1 MHQAPVASSAPA
13 EGALSLPARK
23 QAKTRFGQMRQTARR
38 IWATGDIPVLSE
50 RPIGW
55 RFYALSALG
64 LMSLLAFA
72 LSYGIGEWRIS
83 AAARDQAEFGEM
95 RDRAADFRAD
105 LLALQTG
112 LTTYADQHDPSA
124 AGQMKAAFERAN
136 ATIAKIRA
144 LEIAKGDKET
154 LDAMTSGTEALSAD
168 FAKVVAA
175 QETLGLTDNDGI
187 RAKLNASIKAIQSE
201 LDVWPNQD
209 ALAARI
215 LQMRLAEKDFILTK
229 EAGRLRLHRRW
240 SNEVDLKIDS
250 SGLDPNTQAKF
261 HTLLTNY
268 LADWAAFG
276 ESSLAS
282 NAAAAD
288 MQKIERELQPTTDA
302 LFDKAQAASE
312 QANLAEIGIRRTVL
326 WLTMAIGLISALAF
340 QLAAAVFRR
349 SITIPI
355 ADMEHAMRELA
366 AGRQGVEIPGIG
378 RGDEIGAMAKE
389 VQVFK
394 DNMAAVERMTAERAR
409 QSESVAERGRRL
421 DALTASFD
429 ASVAEIMRGVAD
441 SMAALEERA
450 EAITAM
456 VGRTSDQMILVD
468 QSSRQATEGVNS
480 IAAAAEELASQ
491 VHAISAHVGESAA
504 VTNEAAEAAARTD
517 RLVASLSEA
526 ADSIGEVVALITSIA
541 GKTHMLAL
549 NATIESVRA
558 GEAGKGFAVVA
569 NEVKA
574 LSAQTSAATR
584 NISDHVAAIQAKTA
598 EAVASI
604 GKIVSTTGHIKDN
617 ADQIADAVENQES
630 ATREIARNAG
640 IAADGASSAAEK
652 ISFAAHQAK
661 EMGQAANVMLGE
673 AQSTAARAD
682 RLRETVAAFLAEVNG
697 LRE

>member
-13 EGALSLPARK
+13 EGAFSWGTL
-23 QAKTRFGQMRQTARR
+23 RQTVRR
-38 IWATGDIPVLSE
+38 IWKTGDVPVLSE
-50 RPIGW
+50 RPIAW

-83 AAARDQAEFGEM
+83 SAAHDQAEFGEM

-112 LTTYADQHDPSA
+112 LSAYADQHEASA
-124 AGQMKAAFERAN
+124 APQMKATFERIN
-136 ATIAKIRA
+136 ATLGKMRTLSVAS
-144 LEIAKGDKET
+144 EDKET
-154 LDAMTSGTEALSAD
+154 LDAMQAGTQALADD
-168 FAKVVAA
+168 FAKVVTA
-175 QETLGLTDNDGI
+175 QETLGMTENDGI
-187 RAKLNASIKAIQSE
+187 RAKLTASIKAIQSE

-250 SGLDPNTQAKF
+250 SGLDPATQGRF
-261 HTLLTNY
+261 HTLLSNY
-268 LADWAAFG
+268 LADWNAFG
-276 ESSLAS
+276 ESALAL
-282 NAAAAD
+282 NGAAAD
-288 MQKIERELQPTTDA
+288 MQKIEHDLQPKTDA

-326 WLTMAIGLISALAF
+326 WLTMLIGMISALAF
-340 QLAAAVFRR
+340 QLAADVFRR

-355 ADMEHAMRELA
+355 ADMEQAMRDLA
-366 AGRQGVEIPGIG
+366 AGRQGVEIPGQG

-421 DALTASFD
+421 DALTAEFD
-429 ASVAEIMRGVAD
+429 REVAAIMKGVAD
-441 SMAALEERA
+441 SMAALRERA
-450 EAITAM
+450 ESITTL
-456 VGRTSDQMILVD
+456 VGQTSEQMLLVD

-491 VHAISAHVGESAA
+491 VHAISARVGESSA
-504 VTNEAAEAAARTD
+504 VTNEAAAAAAHTD
-517 RLVASLSEA
+517 RLVAGLSEA

-604 GKIVSTTGHIKDN
+604 DKIVSTTGRIKDN

-630 ATREIARNAG
+630 ATQEIARNAG
-640 IAADGASSAAEK
+640 LAADGASTAAEQM
-652 ISFAAHQAK
+652 SFAAHQAAD
-661 EMGQAANVMLGE
+661 MGQAAKVMLTE
-673 AQSTAARAD
+673 AQATAERAD
-682 RLRETVAAFLAEVNG
+682 RLRDTVAAFLAEVNV
-697 LRE
+697 LRG

>member
-13 EGALSLPARK
+13 EDVLSLPVRS
-23 QAKTRFGQMRQTARR
+23 QPQGRFGRLQQTARH

-72 LSYGIGEWRIS
+72 VSYGIGEWRIS
-83 AAARDQAEFGEM
+83 TAARDQAEFGEM

-112 LTTYADQHDPSA
+112 LTTYVDQHEPAA
-124 AGQMKAAFERAN
+124 AGQMKATFERATV
-136 ATIAKIRA
+136 TIAKMRA
-144 LEIAKGDKET
+144 LEVAAGDKET
-154 LDAMTSGTEALSAD
+154 VDAMAAGTEALSAD
-168 FAKVVAA
+168 FAKVVSA
-175 QETLGLTDNDGI
+175 QETLGLTENDGI
-187 RAKLNASIKAIQSE
+187 RAKLTASIKAMQSE
-201 LDVWPNQD
+201 IDVWPNQD

-229 EAGRLRLHRRW
+229 EAGRLRLHKRW
-240 SNEVDLKIDS
+240 ANEVDLKIDS
-250 SGLDPNTQAKF
+250 GGLDPATQARF

-268 LADWAAFG
+268 LTDWAAFG
-276 ESSLAS
+276 EGALTLNSAS
-282 NAAAAD
+282 AD
-288 MQKIERELQPTTDA
+288 MQKIEHELQPRTDA
-302 LFDKAQAASE
+302 LFDKAQASSE

-326 WLTMAIGLISALAF
+326 WLTMLIGMISALAF

-349 SITIPI
+349 SITVPI

-366 AGRQGVEIPGIG
+366 AGRQGVAIPGIG

-394 DNMAAVERMTAERAR
+394 DNMAAVEHMTAERAR

-421 DALTASFD
+421 DALTAEFD
-429 ASVAEIMRGVAD
+429 REVAEIMKGVAD
-441 SMAALEERA
+441 SMAALRERA
-450 EAITAM
+450 EAITTM
-456 VGRTSDQMILVD
+456 VGHTSDQMILVD

-491 VHAISAHVGESAA
+491 VHAISAHVSESTD
-504 VTNEAAEAAARTD
+504 VTNEAADAASHTD
-517 RLVASLSEA
+517 QLVAGLSDA
-526 ADSIGEVVALITSIA
+526 ANSIGEVVALITSIA

-604 GKIVSTTGHIKDN
+604 DKIVSTTGRIKTN
-617 ADQIADAVENQES
+617 ADQIAYAVGNQES
-630 ATREIARNAG
+630 ATQEIARNAG
-640 IAADGASSAAEK
+640 LAADGASSAAEK
-652 ISFAAHQAK
+652 ISLAAHQATD
-661 EMGQAANVMLGE
+661 MGQAAKVMLGE
-673 AQSTAARAD
+673 AEATAERAD
-682 RLRETVAAFLAEVNG
+682 RLRDTVAAFLAEVSV
-697 LRE
+697 LRG